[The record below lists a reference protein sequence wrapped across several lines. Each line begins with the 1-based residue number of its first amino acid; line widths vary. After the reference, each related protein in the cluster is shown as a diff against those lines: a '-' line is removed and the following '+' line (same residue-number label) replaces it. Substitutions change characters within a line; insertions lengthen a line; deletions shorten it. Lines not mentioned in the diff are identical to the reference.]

1 MCSRTVL
8 IVEDEPLIRM
18 MLAEALC
25 DEGYSVIEAGTA
37 LEAMAVL
44 GINDVS
50 AVVTDIDMPGGLSG
64 LDLTRYV
71 ASCRKGLP
79 VIVTSGGHLLREEEL
94 PGGTR
99 FLAKPYQLRQILDML
114 LEAVAAGA
122 SVEAN
127 VGRLRVA

>member
-18 MLAEALC
+18 ILADALE

-37 LEAMAVL
+37 LEAIAALGTKDVGAV
-44 GINDVS
+44 ITDV
-50 AVVTDIDMPGGLSG
+50 DMPGGLSG

-79 VIVTSGGHLLREEEL
+79 VIVTSGGHRLQEEKL
-94 PGGTR
+94 PGDAR
-99 FLAKPYQLRQILDML
+99 FIAKPYDLRQILDML
-114 LEAVAAGA
+114 LEAAVAGA
-122 SVEAN
+122 GGEAN
-127 VGRLRVA
+127 VGSLRAA